1 MSQILKGNLV
11 AESKKVT
18 EETVPCEQDE
28 TILAGRNRAAQ
39 VPDVPSALALWE
51 WDLTTNQV
59 YFSPEYRRQLG
70 AGEGE
75 LTNGLSEWE
84 TRLHPEDRERVTQG
98 LRSYL
103 ANPGPCY
110 EAGYRLRYK
119 DTAYRW
125 MLMRAEVVRDS
136 QSQPCRM
143 LGYQLDISEQ
153 RKPGEDQARLAAIV
167 ESSEDA
173 IISKSLEGIVT
184 SWNEGARRLF
194 GYTAEEMLGQPVS
207 RIIPL
212 ERSKEEAQILARL
225 RRGERVEHY
234 ETVRRHKDDR
244 MVDVSL
250 TISPIRDGS
259 GRIIGASKIARDITE
274 QKKAEAATRQA
285 QERLQ
290 EQAAVLELA
299 PVLVRDMESR
309 IVLWTRGA
317 ERLYGY
323 SKAEA
328 LGRVSH
334 ELFQTEFAEGMEYV
348 DEMLCQDGHWEGELV
363 QRKRNGERLV
373 VSSQQIVYRDS
384 TGRPVHILEVNT
396 NITERKRA
404 EQGLRESQARFAGII
419 DSAMDAIISI
429 DETQGVVLF
438 NTAAEQMFG
447 CAAAEALDRPLDRF
461 IPARFREAHRAHIQA
476 FGATGATSRSMG
488 KLKDLTALRAD
499 GEEFPIEASISQTEV
514 GGPNCSR

>member
-110 EAGYRLRYK
+110 EAAYRLRYK

-153 RKPGEDQARLAAIV
+153 RKAGEDQARLAAIV
-167 ESSEDA
+167 
-173 IISKSLEGIVT
+173 
-184 SWNEGARRLF
+184 
-194 GYTAEEMLGQPVS
+194 
-207 RIIPL
+207 
-212 ERSKEEAQILARL
+212 
-225 RRGERVEHY
+225 
-234 ETVRRHKDDR
+234 
-244 MVDVSL
+244 
-250 TISPIRDGS
+250 
-259 GRIIGASKIARDITE
+259 
-274 QKKAEAATRQA
+274 
-285 QERLQ
+285 
-290 EQAAVLELA
+290 
-299 PVLVRDMESR
+299 
-309 IVLWTRGA
+309 
-317 ERLYGY
+317 
-323 SKAEA
+323 
-328 LGRVSH
+328 
-334 ELFQTEFAEGMEYV
+334 
-348 DEMLCQDGHWEGELV
+348 
-363 QRKRNGERLV
+363 
-373 VSSQQIVYRDS
+373 
-384 TGRPVHILEVNT
+384 
-396 NITERKRA
+396 
-404 EQGLRESQARFAGII
+404 
-419 DSAMDAIISI
+419 
-429 DETQGVVLF
+429 
-438 NTAAEQMFG
+438 
-447 CAAAEALDRPLDRF
+447 
-461 IPARFREAHRAHIQA
+461 
-476 FGATGATSRSMG
+476 
-488 KLKDLTALRAD
+488 
-499 GEEFPIEASISQTEV
+499 
-514 GGPNCSR
+514 